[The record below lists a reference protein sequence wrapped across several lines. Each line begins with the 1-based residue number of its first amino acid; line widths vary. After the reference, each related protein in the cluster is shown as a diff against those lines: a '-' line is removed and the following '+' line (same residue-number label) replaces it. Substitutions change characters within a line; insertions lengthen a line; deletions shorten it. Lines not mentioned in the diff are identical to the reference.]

1 MAQLLQIL
9 RIFVAY
15 FVISI
20 ACFLMLRLIAG
31 YLEFRGD
38 EQFLAYKQDYIG
50 NPVWKAAFY
59 IHVFTAVLALFA
71 GFTQFSQELLRENK
85 ALHRFMGKLYV
96 CNILFI
102 NVPVGMVLAIYAN
115 GQLVGKTAFVL
126 LDCLWFWF
134 TYRAYQ
140 CARQKKF
147 VEHKRFMIRSFA
159 LTFSAITLRSWKEI
173 ISHSFA
179 IDSAQLYMIDAW
191 LGFVPNLIVAEF
203 LIRGK
208 LRWLSA

>member
-1 MAQLLQIL
+1 MAHILQIL
-9 RIFVAY
+9 RIFIAY

-20 ACFLMLRLIAG
+20 ACFLMLRLIVG

-59 IHVFTAVLALFA
+59 VHVFTAVLALFA

-140 CARQKKF
+140 SARQKKF

-173 ISHSFA
+173 ISHSFT
-179 IDSAQLYMIDAW
+179 IDIAQLYMIDAW
-191 LGFVPNLIVAEF
+191 LGFVPNLLVAEL
-203 LIRGK
+203 LIRKK
-208 LRWLSA
+208 LSWLSA

>member
-1 MAQLLQIL
+1 MAHILQIL

-15 FVISI
+15 FIISI
-20 ACFLMLRLIAG
+20 ACFLMLRLIVG

-50 NPVWKAAFY
+50 NPVWKTAFY
-59 IHVFTAVLALFA
+59 VHVFTAVLALSA
-71 GFTQFSQELLRENK
+71 GFTQFSQELLREHT

-96 CNILFI
+96 FNILFI

-140 CARQKKF
+140 CVRQKKF
-147 VEHKRFMIRSFA
+147 AEHKRFMIRSFA

-173 ISHSFA
+173 ISHSFT
-179 IDSAQLYMIDAW
+179 IDIAQLYMIDAW
-191 LGFVPNLIVAEF
+191 LGFVPNLIVSE
-203 LIRGK
+203 LVIRK
-208 LRWLSA
+208 RLH